1 MPAALGYGCSVALGG
16 VAIAAMRFGSAAK
29 AFHAAQHASTKT
41 DMAFENAVAEVSPA
55 REPPDARLFARLVP
69 SELAEDR
76 FHRGASLR
84 KARHDYFASLFC
96 VTTLRH
102 LAGDLLETHVHY
114 LGVGIRQDR
123 AGIATQ
129 ADGAIRATV

>member
-1 MPAALGYGCSVALGG
+1 MNEN
-16 VAIAAMRFGSAAK
+16 
-29 AFHAAQHASTKT
+29 
-41 DMAFENAVAEVSPA
+41 DMVFENAVAEVSPA

-69 SELAEDR
+69 PELAEDR

-102 LAGDLLETHVHY
+102 LAGDLLETHIHY

-123 AGIATQ
+123 AGIASR